1 MVKSSHIFFFII
13 LLFTSNCG
21 FTVSDKSKIFNFKI
35 ENFKT
40 IGDKK
45 TAFLI
50 KNNLKKKFLNNQSNE
65 KVLITLLTKKTKSV
79 KEKNLKNQIT
89 KYKINLNVVLTIN
102 FLGSKKEKKI
112 YISNDGSYD
121 VSDSHASTINNQN
134 NLEKTLVKETT
145 DEIIKNLVLSVDDF

>member
-1 MVKSSHIFFFII
+1 MVKSSHIFFCII

-21 FTVSDKSKIFNFKI
+21 FKISDKSKIFIFKI

-40 IGDKK
+40 SRDKK
-45 TAFLI
+45 TGFLI
-50 KNNLKKKFLNNQSNE
+50 KNNLKKKFFNNQSNE
-65 KVLITLLTKKTKSV
+65 KVLLTLLTKKTKSI

-102 FLGSKKEKKI
+102 FLGSRKEKKM
-112 YISNDGSYD
+112 YVSTDGSYD

-145 DEIIKNLVLSVDDF
+145 DQIIKNLVLSVDDF